1 MMVRLVCGL
10 LIGLSVAGSSAW
22 AQTRDWH
29 ASQRD
34 GKTELPAKK
43 IKPSA
48 SKSCPEFGPG
58 FVRVEGSSSC
68 VRVGGSIDVGVGAG
82 RR

>member
-1 MMVRLVCGL
+1 MA
-10 LIGLSVAGSSAW
+10 VALANSAAW

-29 ASQRD
+29 ATDRD
-34 GKTELPAKK
+34 RKIELPAKK
-43 IKPSA
+43 AGSSA
-48 SKSCPEFGPG
+48 QKSCPEFGPG

-68 VRVGGSIDVGVGAG
+68 VKVGGGISVEGGT